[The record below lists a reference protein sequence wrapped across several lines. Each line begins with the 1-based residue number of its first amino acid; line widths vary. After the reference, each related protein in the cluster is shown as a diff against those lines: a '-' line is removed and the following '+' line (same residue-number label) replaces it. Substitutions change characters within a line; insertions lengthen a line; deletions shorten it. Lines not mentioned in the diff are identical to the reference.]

1 MRRHELSNEQWEKI
15 KDLLPPER
23 KPQGRRQAKNN
34 RIMMNGI
41 IYWFNTG
48 VAWRDL
54 PERFESWQSVY
65 DRFRNWTNA
74 GIWEKVFNELI
85 KNNIVD
91 YENLMIDSTI
101 IKVHQYANDAQK
113 GIRSK
118 RTFKRRI
125 SK

>member
-23 KPQGRRQAKNN
+23 KPQGGCPAKNN

-41 IYWFNTG
+41 IYWLNTG
-48 VAWRDL
+48 VVWRDL
-54 PERFESWQSVY
+54 LKRFGPWQSVY
-65 DRFRNWTNA
+65 GRFRNWTKA

-85 KNNIVD
+85 KNDIVD

-101 IKVHQYANDAQK
+101 IKVHQHANGVKKGRQK
-113 GIRSK
+113 QK
-118 RTFKRRI
+118 DVQEAD
-125 SK
+125 